1 MDPDQTINQPLRAA
15 VEHAVAGG
23 ESLYSI
29 AGGAGMDYAMLRRFR
44 NGEHAN
50 LRSDHAGR
58 LAQYLGLELRK
69 VEGNKP

>member
-29 AGGAGMDYAMLRRFR
+29 AGGAGMDSPVGFFCEEDVSWRRVR
-44 NGEHAN
+44 IT
-50 LRSDHAGR
+50 
-58 LAQYLGLELRK
+58 
-69 VEGNKP
+69 